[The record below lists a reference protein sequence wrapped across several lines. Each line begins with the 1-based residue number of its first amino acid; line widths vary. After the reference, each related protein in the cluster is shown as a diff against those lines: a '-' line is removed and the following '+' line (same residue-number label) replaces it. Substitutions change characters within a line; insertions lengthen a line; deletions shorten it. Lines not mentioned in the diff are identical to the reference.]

1 MHSANDYCHPL
12 VEDQQHRESRLE
24 FLDLSPRD
32 LEIAR
37 RLQERVIRPHVES
50 IIAAFYDRLM
60 VNQEFRDIMA
70 RGFDIAVLRQTQS
83 DYLLGLGIEFDS
95 VAYFNRGIRVG
106 LVHERVGVPLSLYQ
120 CAFRLVQQL
129 LFDHISIAVDDH
141 EDRES
146 LRAFALKITTLDM
159 SLAIEAYHSV
169 RMNTLQ
175 GSLQKLG
182 AQERIQRELAQTD
195 ALTGLY
201 SRARFFQVL
210 AEALVDSANKQLC
223 LAVADLDFFK
233 QVNDRFGHLAGDAV
247 LHEVAARLRA
257 GFRDFDLVA
266 RYGGEEF
273 VIILDRTTSRQA
285 VEICERVR
293 QRISATPVA
302 VSGLQIPIT
311 VSFGAARAAAG
322 DSPETLF
329 DRADRALYAA
339 KDAGRNRVRSEA
351 DAGRN

>member
-1 MHSANDYCHPL
+1 MHSANDYCHPE
-12 VEDQQHRESRLE
+12 VEDQQRRQSRLE
-24 FLDLSPRD
+24 FLDLGPCDRA
-32 LEIAR
+32 IAR
-37 RLQERVIRPHVES
+37 RLQEWVVRPHLDS

-60 VNQEFRDIMA
+60 ANQEFRDIMA
-70 RGFDIAVLRQTQS
+70 QGFDIAVLRQTQS
-83 DYLLGLGIEFDS
+83 DYLATLGIDFDS
-95 VAYFNRGIRVG
+95 AAYFDRRIRVG

-129 LFDHISIAVDDH
+129 LFDHITIAVHDPT
-141 EDRES
+141 DREV

-169 RMNTLQ
+169 RMQSLQ

-182 AQERIQRELAQTD
+182 AQERIQRALAQTD
-195 ALTGLY
+195 ALTGLA
-201 SRARFFQVL
+201 SRARFSQEL
-210 AEALVDSANKQLC
+210 AEALADPANRQLC
-223 LAVADLDFFK
+223 LAIADLDFFK

-247 LHEVAARLRA
+247 LREVAARLRA
-257 GFRDFDLVA
+257 GFRDFDLLA

-273 VIILDRTTSRQA
+273 VIILDHATNRQA

-302 VSGLQIPIT
+302 VAGLQIPIT
-311 VSFGAARAAAG
+311 VSFGIARALAG

-329 DRADRALYAA
+329 ERADRALYAA
-339 KDAGRNRVRSEA
+339 KDAGRNRVCSEA
-351 DAGRN
+351 HAGRN